1 MTLREIA
8 NKFPDLRQ
16 AIQEDVFNGEDV
28 KDIQAFYERIA
39 LERINNEFFDKY
51 L

>member
-8 NKFPDLRQ
+8 NKFPDLRPM
-16 AIQEDVFNGEDV
+16 IQEDIFNGESLR
-28 KDIQAFYERIA
+28 DIQAFYERIA
-39 LERINNEFFDKY
+39 LERINNEFFEKV